1 MTINIIISFINTPLL
16 RSHTVLDY
24 TRWISTVRA
33 EQLRRRRLPCYI
45 IILKYYYLLSSV
57 AVRTTQHAANTP
69 HETCKSERGRT
80 LRANTTERYGLG
92 RDSRLTE
99 LKTRHKVT
107 ADRPGAAA
115 VVVIVV
121 VVVVVVVVADSLAR
135 TRTRHTNRNT
145 LYRWLRS
152 VDGNRRTTTLP
163 ARPTVPSPFIVYAGH
178 WRPAPARPSRATF
191 CLGGVTH
198 RRPPRPRKRS
208 NRGGVAAPPP
218 RVTTYMCFF
227 AGLW

>member
-1 MTINIIISFINTPLL
+1 MDDLDGTRRTTSTIVLYNNNINKILL
-16 RSHTVLDY
+16 F
-24 TRWISTVRA
+24 
-33 EQLRRRRLPCYI
+33 
-45 IILKYYYLLSSV
+45 V
-57 AVRTTQHAANTP
+57 AVRFATQHAANTP

-107 ADRPGAAA
+107 ADRPGAA

-121 VVVVVVVVADSLAR
+121 VVVVVVAVADSLAR

-178 WRPAPARPSRATF
+178 CASRARPSRHVLF
-191 CLGGVTH
+191 RRRTH
-198 RRPPRPRKRS
+198 RRPPPPSAETLKRC
-208 NRGGVAAPPP
+208 GG
-218 RVTTYMCFF
+218 RRRRRHYYCCFF
-227 AGLW
+227 GRLCM